1 MSLLEKS
8 PSIGEKAWRPSLSL
22 AGVLLAV
29 SACGAPW
36 FPTADFME
44 PQSQGPRAPIS
55 AQKLAPS
62 KTVDRELAA
71 LDTATLSS
79 NDLDTKR
86 GGFEVAGLNLSIGLQ
101 LSAEVEGQFQVTTN
115 LAMNNAGQWTLVA
128 SRTQN
133 FLGAGGV
140 TAASTGSQ
148 FVVTLPPQSGG
159 PPTNGSPTSPTNK
172 TTVAGDPATTPITPK
187 IQNQFVITTQP
198 QSSGAPNTGSPTN
211 GPTAFTVVAGDP
223 ATTQIVQQLAQNSIS
238 TIISN
243 RVNSA
248 TVNLQSVLN
257 ISINNA
263 ASMASRIG
271 AITGA
276 NLIGAQL
283 SRH

>member
-44 PQSQGPRAPIS
+44 PQSLGPRAPIS

-62 KTVDRELAA
+62 RALDRELAA

-79 NDLDTKR
+79 DDLDTKR

-133 FLGAGGV
+133 FSGAGGV
-140 TAASTGSQ
+140 TASSTGSQ
-148 FVVTLPPQSGG
+148 FVVTLPPGG
-159 PPTNGSPTSPTNK
+159 PPTNGSPTSPTK
-172 TTVAGDPATTPITPK
+172 GTTVAGNPATTPITPK

-223 ATTQIVQQLAQNSIS
+223 ATTQIVQQLAQNSVS

-263 ASMASRIG
+263 ASIASKIG